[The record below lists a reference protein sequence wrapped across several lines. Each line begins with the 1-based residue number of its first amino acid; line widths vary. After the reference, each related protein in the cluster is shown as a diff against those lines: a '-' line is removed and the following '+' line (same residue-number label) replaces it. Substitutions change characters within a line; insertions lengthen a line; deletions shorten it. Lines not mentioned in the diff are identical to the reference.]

1 VKPARHAAK
10 WPPPKPAS
18 LPDPFGLTPE
28 QRHRCA
34 RTVASRSTDAE
45 DCALLLDVLGL
56 KPADGLGGDGS
67 GR

>member
-1 VKPARHAAK
+1 MKPARHGAK
-10 WPPPKPAS
+10 WPPSEPAP

-34 RTVASRSTDAE
+34 RAVASRSADAQ

-56 KPADGLGGDGS
+56 DAAEGLA
-67 GR
+67 GRENRR

>member
-1 VKPARHAAK
+1 MKPARHAAK
-10 WPPPKPAS
+10 WPPPKQAP
-18 LPDPFGLTPE
+18 LPDPFGLTAE

-34 RTVASRSTDAE
+34 RTVASMSADAE

-56 KPADGLGGDGS
+56 DAAEGIAGGRR

>member
-1 VKPARHAAK
+1 MKPARHASK
-10 WPPPKPAS
+10 WPPSEPVP

-45 DCALLLDVLGL
+45 DCALLLEVLGL
-56 KPADGLGGDGS
+56 KPADGLVSDRS
-67 GR
+67 GH